1 MRNTCGF
8 GETEGFG
15 DGKRGADLME
25 DLVKAAEQE
34 EDEPET
40 MADDIF
46 VEIGGKMEDDETII
60 WCVLGKEYGG
70 LGHIHSHTPISYAHH

>member
-1 MRNTCGF
+1 
-8 GETEGFG
+8 
-15 DGKRGADLME
+15 ME

-46 VEIGGKMEDDETII
+46 VEIGGEMEDKSQE
-60 WCVLGKEYGG
+60 
-70 LGHIHSHTPISYAHH
+70 